1 MVLNELGQSISK
13 ALASMNNAETI
24 DDKVLDACLKDICT
38 ALLQADINV
47 KLVMNLRSVLCWDRV
62 ERKPLKW
69 KAKMLLNCSTRLDI
83 YTTSVVALLQGSKA
97 VARRI
102 RA

>member
-47 KLVMNLRSVLCWDRV
+47 KLVMNLRCNQLPSPSD
-62 ERKPLKW
+62 
-69 KAKMLLNCSTRLDI
+69 NT
-83 YTTSVVALLQGSKA
+83 VVH
-97 VARRI
+97 R
-102 RA
+102 

>member
-13 ALASMNNAETI
+13 ALASMNSAETI

-47 KLVMNLRSVLCWDRV
+47 KLVSTLRSAPATEQSRQQGLCTHKR
-62 ERKPLKW
+62 ENYSQLPTL
-69 KAKMLLNCSTRLDI
+69 C
-83 YTTSVVALLQGSKA
+83 
-97 VARRI
+97 
-102 RA
+102 